1 MSSTADFMVD
11 PYMVSG
17 AVPDYRA
24 ASKSLDPFGEN
35 LPSMPGKDVDAFTII
50 VNDMEIPVMSGKAQR
65 CADTAASGWTAVV
78 AFTEDDDALAEA
90 LTPYKYPAAACYLG
104 EKLVC
109 KGRLYTVAPELTDD
123 GRVCTLEGWSHTV
136 DIVDSTSD
144 APYEAKN
151 ITLEQRARALVE
163 PFGIKVIFDADDRP
177 FKRVTIRPTEKIFDH
192 LAHLAAQR
200 GVLISSTEQGELKFM
215 KAKDVFAA
223 LGQSVGTIEEALPPG
238 MEFKARFDG
247 RQRYNV
253 YKALALSPGRKH
265 KIKKNSKAETAED
278 AMVTLYA
285 TATKGR
291 QLTFEVNELEGGE
304 MADAA
309 EWRRSKQMAEALT
322 VSFPVSSWYA
332 PNGALW
338 KENTL
343 VTVISKTMYVP
354 DGFDFLI
361 RSVEYDYDEKGTTA
375 VLGLCPPQVFTGEP
389 IDEPW
394 ATATARKTNLIDR
407 LVGSL

>member
-1 MSSTADFMVD
+1 MSNTADFMVE
-11 PYMVSG
+11 PYLSSG

-24 ASKSLDPFGEN
+24 ASKSLDPFGED
-35 LPSMPGKDVDAFTII
+35 LPSMPGKAKDAFTIV
-50 VNDMEIPVMSGKAQR
+50 VNDVEIPVMSGKAQR

-78 AFTEDDDALAEA
+78 AFTEDDDALSEA

-109 KGRLYTVAPELTDD
+109 KGRLYTVAPELTVE
-123 GRVCTLEGWSHTV
+123 GRICTLEGWSHTV

-200 GVLISSTEQGELKFM
+200 GVLISSTELGELKFM
-215 KAKDVFAA
+215 KAQDVFAT

-265 KIKKNSKAETAED
+265 KIKKNSKAEIAED

-304 MADAA
+304 MKDAA

-343 VTVISKTMYVP
+343 VTVVSKTMYVP

-361 RSVEYDYDEKGTTA
+361 RSVEYDFDEKGTTA
-375 VLGLCPPQVFTGEP
+375 ILNLCPPQVFTGEP

>member
-1 MSSTADFMVD
+1 MSNTSDFAVE
-11 PYMVSG
+11 PYLVSG

-24 ASKSLDPFGEN
+24 ATSSLDPFGEN
-35 LPSMPGKDVDAFTII
+35 LPSMPGKAKDAFTIV
-50 VNDMEIPVMSGKAQR
+50 VNDTEIPVMSGKAQR
-65 CADTAASGWTAVV
+65 CADTAASGWTAVI
-78 AFTEDDDALAEA
+78 AFTEDDDALAVT

-109 KGRLYTVAPELTDD
+109 KSRLYTVAPELTDA
-123 GRVCTLEGWSHTV
+123 GRVCTLEGWSPTV
-136 DIVDSTSD
+136 DIIDSTSD

-151 ITLEQRARALVE
+151 ITLEQRARYLCE

-200 GVLISSTEQGELKFM
+200 GVLISSTELGELKFM
-215 KAKDVFAA
+215 KAKDVFGA
-223 LGQSVGTIEEALPPG
+223 LGASVGTIEEALPPG
-238 MEFKARFDG
+238 QEFKARFDG

-265 KIKKNSKAETAED
+265 KLKKGSKAKSVED
-278 AMVTLYA
+278 PMVTLYG

-291 QLTFEVNELEGGE
+291 QLSFEVDELEGGE
-304 MADAA
+304 MATAA

-338 KENTL
+338 KENTI
-343 VTVISKTMYVP
+343 VTVISRTMFVP

-361 RSVEYDYDEKGTTA
+361 RSVEFDFGEKGATA

-394 ATATARKTNLIDR
+394 ATAAARKINLIDR